1 MKDFLRGYWLYFLG
15 IAALWLGLYWQ
26 GRNEVVRVPQRLGG
40 MRGAL
45 KVNSLYIFTQYRGQR
60 LNPGDVVYVAF
71 KRMSRTG
78 GLTDTGWFGRVAAVE
93 GERISMRNGRVYVNG
108 RRRALPLVQPS
119 DPRQLVEA
127 QFQMEEVPVP
137 RGCVFVL
144 TDDRSD
150 IVDSRIMGPIPLWA
164 VTAFRRRR

>member
-1 MKDFLRGYWLYFLG
+1 MRDFLRGYWMYFFC
-15 IAALWLGLYWQ
+15 IAVLWFGLYWQ
-26 GRNEVVRVPQRLGG
+26 GHNEVVRVPEGTGG

-45 KVNSLYIFTQYRGQR
+45 KINSLYVFTQYRGQR
-60 LNPGDVVYVAF
+60 LKPGDVVYVVF
-71 KRMSRTG
+71 KHLSRTG
-78 GLTDTGWFGRVAAVE
+78 DLTDVGWFGRVAAVE

-108 RRRALPLVQPS
+108 KRRALPLAQTS
-119 DPRQLVEA
+119 DPRQLESA

-144 TDDRSD
+144 ADDRSD

-164 VTAFRRRR
+164 VTAFRRR